1 MNQKTFSAL
10 TAALLIL
17 PLGTTYA
24 ATLNQDNN
32 AQESMTTMRKIAQ
45 NHDKHEKRGDRGER
59 MGKLLEQL
67 DLTPEQSQN
76 IEAIQNQSKTDTE
89 ALRSQ
94 MQTQH
99 QKMESLLASDASTE
113 QLRQQH
119 QQVEKLHQQLDNN
132 RFETM
137 LRIREV
143 LTSEQR
149 AKIAELME
157 QHRGKRFGM

>member
-1 MNQKTFSAL
+1 
-10 TAALLIL
+10 
-17 PLGTTYA
+17 
-24 ATLNQDNN
+24 
-32 AQESMTTMRKIAQ
+32 
-45 NHDKHEKRGDRGER
+45 
-59 MGKLLEQL
+59 MGKLFEQL

-76 IEAIQNQSKTDTE
+76 IEAIQNQSKSDRE

-94 MQTQH
+94 METQH
-99 QKMESLLASDASTE
+99 QEMRSLLASDTSTE

-119 QQVEKLHQQLDNN
+119 QQVEELHQQLGNN

-143 LTSEQR
+143 LTTEQR

-157 QHRGKRFGM
+157 QHRGKRFDP

>member
-1 MNQKTFSAL
+1 MNWKIFSAV
-10 TAALLIL
+10 TAALFIL
-17 PLGTTYA
+17 PSSTYA

-32 AQESMTTMRKIAQ
+32 TQESMITMGKMAQ
-45 NHDKHEKRGDRGER
+45 NHDKRQNRGDRGDG
-59 MGKLLEQL
+59 MDKLLEQL

-76 IEAIQNQSKTDTE
+76 IEAIKEQSKTATE
-89 ALRSQ
+89 SLRSQ

-99 QKMESLLASDASTE
+99 QEMRSLLASDASTE

-119 QQVEKLHQQLDNN
+119 QQVEELHQQLGNN

-157 QHRGKRFGM
+157 QHHGKRFDR